1 MPLFAIARAAELDVR
16 RMAIGFWMGIEGAR
30 PFKPVRVFVAF
41 DLLYEMDTSQPGSP
55 SAALAIFDAK
65 RARIE
70 AIASDRFDNN
80 GVDDGDF
87 GGQPILVVRGED
99 FPSVSSNKAV
109 EPSDQGIVCRAS
121 LASIWRAQV
130 PIIERFPLSRDIFE
144 FLQ

>member
-1 MPLFAIARAAELDVR
+1 MPLFAIARAAEPDVR
-16 RMAIGFWMGIEGAR
+16 RMAIGFWMGIEGSR

-41 DLLYEMDTSQPGSP
+41 DLLYEMDASQPGNP
-55 SAALAIFDAK
+55 SAALAIFEAK
-65 RARIE
+65 RTHIE
-70 AIASDRFDNN
+70 AIASNRFDNN
-80 GVDDGDF
+80 GFSDGDF

-99 FPSVSSNKAV
+99 LRMGSAKKAV
-109 EPSDQGIVCRAS
+109 ELGDQGIVCRAT